1 MPKTVYGTGMT
12 TARTPALRLVMYLRV
27 STAGQLDGYGLEA
40 QEKDCRRWAKKHGH
54 RIVKACTDGAVSG
67 KSADEE
73 RPGLTEALGILA
85 AGDADGILAPTLD
98 RLARELTVQEAAL
111 SVIWAYGRQAFTVD
125 HGEHVADDEDDPMR
139 KFVRQVMGAAS
150 DLERGLIAKRLRNG
164 RKTKA
169 ASGGY
174 AYGAPAFGQ
183 KAQDKALTVDDDEA
197 AVLAQMRAWQDEGVS
212 VRGICERLNSAGIP
226 SKRGGRWHPTTVA
239 RLLSPDAR
247 AAARQQAA
255 QARAAEREQTK
266 RDRATRIL
274 SRLT

>member
-1 MPKTVYGTGMT
+1 
-12 TARTPALRLVMYLRV
+12 MYLRV

-54 RIVKACTDGAVSG
+54 RIVKVCTDGAVSG
-67 KSADEE
+67 KTTDEE

-111 SVIWAYGRQAFTVD
+111 SVIWAYGRRAFTVD
-125 HGEHVADDEDDPMR
+125 HGEHVPDDDDDPMR
-139 KFVRQVMGAAS
+139 KFVRQVMGAAA

-169 ASGGY
+169 ATGGY

-183 KAQDKALTVDDDEA
+183 KAADKTLTVDDDEA
-197 AVLAQMRAWQDEGVS
+197 AVLERMRAWKADGVS
-212 VRGICERLNSAGIP
+212 VRKIADRLNEAGIP
-226 SKRGGRWHPTTVA
+226 SKRGGQWHPTAVA
-239 RLLSPDAR
+239 RLLNPDAR
-247 AAARQQAA
+247 AAARQQSAH
-255 QARAAEREQTK
+255 ARALEREQVK
-266 RDRATRIL
+266 KQRADRIL
-274 SRLT
+274 ARLT

>member
-1 MPKTVYGTGMT
+1 MT
-12 TARTPALRLVMYLRV
+12 TPRTPGLRLVMYLRV

-40 QEKDCRRWAKKHGH
+40 QEKDCRKWAKKHGH
-54 RIVKACTDGAVSG
+54 RIVKVCTDGAVSG
-67 KSADEE
+67 KTTDEE

-111 SVIWAYGRQAFTVD
+111 SVIWAYGRRAFTVD
-125 HGEHVADDEDDPMR
+125 HGEHVPDDDDDPMR
-139 KFVRQVMGAAS
+139 KFVRQVMGAAA

-169 ASGGY
+169 SQGGY
-174 AYGAPAFGQ
+174 AYGAPAYGQ
-183 KAQDKALTVDDDEA
+183 KAADKALTVDDDET
-197 AVLAQMRAWQDEGVS
+197 AVLEQMKTWQAEGVS
-212 VRGICERLNSAGIP
+212 VRGICARLNEAGIP
-226 SKRGGRWHPTTVA
+226 SKRGGAWHPTTVA
-239 RLLSPDAR
+239 RLLNPDAR

-266 RDRATRIL
+266 RQRADRIL